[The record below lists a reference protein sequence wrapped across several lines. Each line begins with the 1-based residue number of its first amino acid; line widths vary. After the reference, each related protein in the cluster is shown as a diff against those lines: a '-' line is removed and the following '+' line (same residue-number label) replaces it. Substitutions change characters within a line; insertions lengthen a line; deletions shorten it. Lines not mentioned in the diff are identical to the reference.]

1 MLSAPAPEWLGNFYD
16 LEFDLLSNQE
26 IPVGFT
32 LKSVSFRD
40 NKEKIF
46 FLYEAEYESEFEVP
60 LEELC
65 RQFRD
70 ADAVVDELKQENQ
83 IMFGTVK
90 IQKHPNEEPQTY
102 TVFRSGMNKRVYF
115 RDSRMNDHNSV

>member
-1 MLSAPAPEWLGNFYD
+1 MRCEYRLLLGSILSAPAPEWLGNFYD
-16 LEFDLLSNQE
+16 LEFDLSNKK

-32 LKSVSFRD
+32 LKSVSFRG

-46 FLYEAEYESEFEVP
+46 FLYEAEYESEFETP
-60 LEELC
+60 LEEFC

-70 ADAVVDELKQENQ
+70 ADAVVNELKQANQ
-83 IMFGTVK
+83 IIFGTVK

-102 TVFRSGMNKRVYF
+102 RVPF
-115 RDSRMNDHNSV
+115 RDE